1 MSHADKPA
9 AVPLAAK
16 SLPGQPRGQRAQGA
30 CRLCGRALSALERFR
45 GDVCDAMDCRRRAAD
60 AITRAQRAC
69 DIDAARASAALA
81 WDDPALATAPVVW
94 LTHHEA
100 DLAPPLAADLAD
112 LRASLMALE
121 GDAAEPQHTWAAEPA
136 PGTAQAAIGG
146 HLCALCRGRC
156 CRLGLHGKAFLGAG
170 PLRTWLAQQA
180 GATWAEAVD
189 HYMGFVAPEHLDK
202 SCLFHGAHGC
212 TLPRERRSDVCNHFA
227 CNTLEQVRDSAAAA
241 PQAVVVV
248 GIVAS
253 HSMRS
258 ASAVSAQGSRA
269 LPDPRAGL
277 QPP

>member
-1 MSHADKPA
+1 MSDAVKPA
-9 AVPLAAK
+9 AVPWAAK
-16 SLPGQPRGQRAQGA
+16 GLPGQPHVLPAQGA

-60 AITRAQRAC
+60 EMTRAQRASN
-69 DIDAARASAALA
+69 IDAARASAALA
-81 WDDPALATAPVVW
+81 WDAPALTTAPVVW
-94 LTHHEA
+94 LTHHAE

-112 LRASLMALE
+112 LRESLMALE
-121 GDAAEPQHTWAAEPA
+121 GDADELPDTWAAEPV
-136 PGTAQAAIGG
+136 PGTPQAAIGG

-156 CRLGLHGKAFLGAG
+156 CRLGLRGKAFLGAG
-170 PLRTWLAQQA
+170 PLRTWLAQQP

-189 HYMGFVAPEHLDK
+189 HYLGFVGPEHLDR

-227 CNTLEQVRDSAAAA
+227 CDTLERVRDSTATA

-253 HSMRS
+253 HSMHS

-269 LPDPRAGL
+269 LPDPGSGL
-277 QPP
+277 QLP

>member
-9 AVPLAAK
+9 VVPLAAK
-16 SLPGQPRGQRAQGA
+16 GLLAQPRLVSAQGS
-30 CRLCGRALSALERFR
+30 CRLCGRELCALERIR

-60 AITRAQRAC
+60 EITRARRASH
-69 DIDAARASAALA
+69 IDAARASAALA
-81 WDDPALATAPVVW
+81 WDDPALAAAPVVW

-100 DLAPPLAADLAD
+100 DLAPPLAADIAD
-112 LRASLMALE
+112 LRESLMALE
-121 GDAAEPQHTWAAEPA
+121 GDAVEPPYTWAVEPA
-136 PGTAQAAIGG
+136 PGTPQAAIGG

-170 PLRTWLAQQA
+170 PLRTWLAQQP

-189 HYMGFVAPEHLDK
+189 HYLGFVGPEHLDK
-202 SCLFHGAHGC
+202 SCLFHGARGC

-227 CNTLEQVRDSAAAA
+227 CNTLEQVRDSAATA
-241 PQAVVVV
+241 PRAVVVV

-253 HSMRS
+253 HSMHS

-269 LPDPRAGL
+269 LPDPGGGL
-277 QPP
+277 QLP